1 MARILVLYY
10 SSYGHLA
17 QMADAVAEGVRQA
30 GHDAEVLR
38 VPETAP
44 PEVAAGAGFR
54 VADHHTEISTQD
66 ARQGKELGVMRWVLH
81 ISLGLSVL
89 AGIVLLIWFTR

>member
-1 MARILVLYY
+1 M
-10 SSYGHLA
+10 S
-17 QMADAVAEGVRQA
+17 E
-30 GHDAEVLR
+30 
-38 VPETAP
+38 
-44 PEVAAGAGFR
+44 
-54 VADHHTEISTQD
+54 HHTEISTQD